1 MTSEKI
7 EPLAAQKS
15 SMTVDT
21 GSSAGVR
28 RRRRFVPRS
37 KVGRLISGAAFL
49 CLLAGGL
56 WYNQH
61 RSMSW
66 SQTLNP
72 FYWVG
77 RFRGDDLY
85 LVDKAMLQHGN
96 RSLPEVALTFDDGPH
111 TESRA
116 QILDTLKKY
125 GIHATFFDVGMR
137 MALSPDLVRRTL
149 AEGHEEA
156 NHSSTHQRLDVLTD
170 KERHREINEADI
182 TYCRIT
188 GKHLAYLRP
197 PGMRYNDIV
206 LHDTREA
213 GYIVV
218 GYTTASR
225 DFDPTESAAFI
236 VDRTCERTEN
246 GSIILLHDY
255 AATAG
260 ALPAILERL
269 QKSGFRFV
277 TISEMIDHLPAHPHA
292 AAEKFLFAQDPTGL
306 ADPPPHP

>member
-1 MTSEKI
+1 M
-7 EPLAAQKS
+7 
-15 SMTVDT
+15 
-21 GSSAGVR
+21 G
-28 RRRRFVPRS
+28 
-37 KVGRLISGAAFL
+37 
-49 CLLAGGL
+49 LLAGGL

-72 FYWVG
+72 FYWMG

-85 LVDKAMLQHGN
+85 LADKAMLQHGN
-96 RSLPEVALTFDDGPH
+96 HNLPEVALTFDDGPH

-125 GIHATFFDVGMR
+125 GVHATFFDVGMR

-156 NHSSTHQRLDVLTD
+156 NHSSTHQRLDALTD

-188 GKHLAYLRP
+188 GKHLIYLRP
-197 PGMRYNDIV
+197 PGMRYDDTV

-225 DFDPTESAAFI
+225 DFDTTEPASFI

-255 AATAG
+255 ATTAG

-277 TISEMIDHLPAHPHA
+277 TISEMIAHLPAHPRA
-292 AAEKFLFAQDPTGL
+292 AAETFEAAQKDTTQTALIPRPRSAPRNRSTAGVN
-306 ADPPPHP
+306 P